1 MLVNP
6 VAPSP
11 APQMQFPVPE
21 RPERDP
27 VVPRPVCHH
36 VIVVDD
42 DDTFARSVADAL
54 TDRDIEAVAVSD
66 PRQALSLA
74 RLTPFAAAVVD
85 LVMPDID
92 GLELARELRK
102 GNPSTEVVMLTGHAD
117 MRSAVEGIRNELF
130 DYLQKSSLQTVR
142 LRRAVRAAIARSE
155 LRAENRRL
163 ISGLQESTRKLKVLN
178 DVSTRLAAEP
188 HLDRLLAELVR
199 AGKTLLEAETARVLI
214 MERND
219 LGDMRIRASV
229 GDGEA
234 ALGGHFGAGDGIATR
249 VAESGEP
256 MRTDVP
262 CDHPSY
268 SSRCDDMGSAL
279 PGLVCAPL
287 SRPTLTG
294 VLMVAGRAR
303 PFSDDDLALLAS
315 LARQGA
321 VAAENAQTN
330 EVNRNFFTH
339 ASEMLVSLLDSQDVH
354 YEGHASAVAALAD
367 MVSRRLALPE
377 DERRSIHY
385 AALLHDVGKLRLPQ
399 GLLTAERTLT
409 EEEMRLMREHPAL
422 GVALLRPISKWGTL
436 SPVIHTHHERWDG
449 KGYPRGL
456 AGDAIPLGGR
466 IVAVAEAFEAMTRS
480 LPHRKA
486 LTVEEALA
494 EVERCAGSQ
503 FDPEVARVFVEE
515 YRRHRDQL
523 STAHA

>member
-27 VVPRPVCHH
+27 
-36 VIVVDD
+36 
-42 DDTFARSVADAL
+42 
-54 TDRDIEAVAVSD
+54 
-66 PRQALSLA
+66 
-74 RLTPFAAAVVD
+74 VVD

>member
-1 MLVNP
+1 MLVNAATP
-6 VAPSP
+6 SAAPPPLPGPEPS
-11 APQMQFPVPE
+11 APD
-21 RPERDP
+21 RA
-27 VVPRPVCHH
+27 VPRSVCHH
-36 VIVVDD
+36 VLVVDD
-42 DDTFARSVADAL
+42 DETFARSVADAL
-54 TDRDIEAVAVSD
+54 VDRDIEAVAVSE

-102 GNPSTEVVMLTGHAD
+102 ANPATEVVMLTGHAD

-130 DYLQKSSLQTVR
+130 DYLQKASLQSVR

-155 LRAENRRL
+155 LKAENRRL
-163 ISGLQESTRKLKVLN
+163 INGLQESTRKLKVLS

-188 HLDRLLAELVR
+188 HLDRLLTELVR
-199 AGKTLLEAETARVLI
+199 AGKTLLEAESARVLL

-219 LGDMRIRASV
+219 LGDMTIRASV

-234 ALGGHFGAGDGIATR
+234 VLGGHFGLGDGIAMR

-256 MRTDVP
+256 IRTDVP
-262 CDHPSY
+262 RDHPSY
-268 SSRCDDMGSAL
+268 SSRCDDLGSAL
-279 PGLVCAPL
+279 PGFLCAPL
-287 SRPTLTG
+287 ARPTLSG

-321 VAAENAQTN
+321 VAAENAQTH

-339 ASEMLVSLLDSQDVH
+339 TSEMLVSLLDSQDVH
-354 YEGHASAVAALAD
+354 YAGHSAAVAALAD
-367 MVSRRLALPE
+367 MVSRRLGLPE
-377 DERRSIHY
+377 DERRTIHY

-422 GVALLRPISKWGTL
+422 GVALLRPISKWGAL
-436 SPVIHTHHERWDG
+436 SPIIHSHHERWDG
-449 KGYPRGL
+449 RGYPRGL
-456 AGDAIPLGGR
+456 AGDAIPRGGR
-466 IVAVAEAFEAMTRS
+466 IVAVAEAFDAMTRR
-480 LPHRKA
+480 LPHREG
-486 LTVEEALA
+486 LSVEEALA

-503 FDPEVARVFVEE
+503 FDPEIARAFVEE
-515 YRRHRDQL
+515 YPQHRDQL
-523 STAHA
+523 PTARP